1 MTAKW
6 LSRAYALA
14 HTAAPQPRSPAT
26 ISAFLRADLIDSLQ
40 QADPRDW
47 PSCVANAC
55 IDLGG
60 SLISPQHS
68 HGGWGPFQ
76 HEISLLGVM
85 GMGENFGEA
94 VSDWMKCASR
104 TLDAKGGA

>member
-1 MTAKW
+1 MMA
-6 LSRAYALA
+6 ALA
-14 HTAAPQPRSPAT
+14 RNASPQPCSAAG
-26 ISAFLRADLIDSLQ
+26 ISGFLRADLIDVLQ

-60 SLISPQHS
+60 SLIAPQHN

-76 HEISLLGVM
+76 HEISILGVI
-85 GMGENFGEA
+85 GMGESFGEA
-94 VSDWMKCASR
+94 VSDWLKCASR